1 MSEPEENYLHIRCD
15 RPARAVAR
23 ITLARPERRNAQG
36 VRMTY
41 ELDRAFS
48 AAAHDAQVKVIILA
62 AEGEDFCSGHDLG
75 PEDPPFAT
83 KPIGLWGPQAGEGW
97 EGRLARE
104 HELYLDITERWRS
117 LPKPTIAQ
125 VQGRCIAGGNML
137 AFACDLIIASEDARF
152 RDNTVDMGVCGT
164 ELFNHPFELGVRKA
178 KEWLFTCDW
187 IEAQEA
193 AARGMVNQIVPRAE
207 LEQFTL
213 SLAMR
218 IAEKPMLALR
228 LAKEACNAA
237 QDEMGRVGAQRIAF
251 ALHQLC
257 HADNM
262 LRYGFPIATDR
273 LPAKVQETIRQ
284 RRDAVDAASRE
295 QLP

>member
-1 MSEPEENYLHIRCD
+1 MSEQSYLHIRCD
-15 RPARAVAR
+15 QPAPAVAR
-23 ITLARPERRNAQG
+23 ITLTRPDRRNAQG
-36 VRMTY
+36 ARMTY
-41 ELDRAFS
+41 EIDRALF
-48 AAAHDAQVKVIILA
+48 AAAHDTQVKVIILA
-62 AEGEDFCSGHDLG
+62 AEGDDFCSGHDLG
-75 PEDPPFAT
+75 AEDPPFSAE
-83 KPIGLWGPQAGEGW
+83 PIGLWGPQSDEGSA
-97 EGRLARE
+97 GRLARE
-104 HELYLDITERWRS
+104 RELYLDITERWRS

-137 AFACDLIIASEDARF
+137 AFACDLIVASDDARF

-193 AARGMVNQIVPRAE
+193 AARGMVNQVVSRAE

-213 SLAMR
+213 SLASR
-218 IAEKPMLALR
+218 IAEKPMFALR
-228 LAKEACNAA
+228 LAKESCNAA
-237 QDEMGRVGAQRIAF
+237 QDEMGRVGTQRIAF

-262 LRYGFPIATDR
+262 LRYGFPIAADR
-273 LPAKVQETIRQ
+273 LSPKVQEAIRQ
-284 RRDAVDAASRE
+284 RREAADSASRE
-295 QLP
+295 QQS